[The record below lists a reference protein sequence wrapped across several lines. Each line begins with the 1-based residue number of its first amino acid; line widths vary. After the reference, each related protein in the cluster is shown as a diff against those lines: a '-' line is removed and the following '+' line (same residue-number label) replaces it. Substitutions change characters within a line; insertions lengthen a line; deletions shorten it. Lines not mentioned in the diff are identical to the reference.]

1 MEEEMP
7 EEARKRL
14 SALLAERRELSEWIK
29 AAGATQSK
37 KVGRRI
43 GKLITRIDNKIG
55 QLLKKP

>member
-1 MEEEMP
+1 MTGD
-7 EEARKRL
+7 ARRRL
-14 SALLAERRELSEWIK
+14 SALLAERRELAEWIK
-29 AAGATQSK
+29 AAGTTQSK

>member
-1 MEEEMP
+1 MP
-7 EEARKRL
+7 GDARRRL
-14 SALLAERRELSEWIK
+14 SALLAERRELAEWIK
-29 AAGATQSK
+29 AAGTTQSK